1 MKLILKSNHTDIFY
15 IVTIFLAFFFVLLP
29 DFTAREYP
37 SLGYP
42 CSKILTSIY
51 VVQAM
56 FMHYQCFDAYK
67 SCYQTIK
74 VTTQTFTILTGSLLC
89 LTGACKKLSMVE

>member
-1 MKLILKSNHTDIFY
+1 MKFILKSNHTDIFY

-37 SLGYP
+37 SLD
-42 CSKILTSIY
+42 LDSIY

-89 LTGACKKLSMVE
+89 LTGACKKLSTVE